1 MSEILPSEA
10 FAVFNLLSGA
20 NWFNMLNAFD
30 IAYPGYYEEYISNST
45 NNSTI
50 INLIFSIMAICTAV
64 YFL

>member
-1 MSEILPSEA
+1 MSKILPSEA
-10 FAVFNLLSGA
+10 FAVFVLLGSS

-30 IAYPGYYEEYISNST
+30 IAYPCYYEEYVNNS

-64 YFL
+64 YYL